1 MKFYISVYKTDF
13 INFKMYTFRS
23 WNFIVIHIHVLSLL
37 TSTSQ
42 AYHRWFVGGQF
53 QELGDH
59 RVYMF
64 DQEVGG
70 ISDHC
75 TQRVHSGLL

>member
-23 WNFIVIHIHVLSLL
+23 VIHILSLL

-75 TQRVHSGLL
+75 TQRVHRGLL

>member
-13 INFKMYTFRS
+13 INFKTHTFCS
-23 WNFIVIHIHVLSLL
+23 WNYIVILSLL